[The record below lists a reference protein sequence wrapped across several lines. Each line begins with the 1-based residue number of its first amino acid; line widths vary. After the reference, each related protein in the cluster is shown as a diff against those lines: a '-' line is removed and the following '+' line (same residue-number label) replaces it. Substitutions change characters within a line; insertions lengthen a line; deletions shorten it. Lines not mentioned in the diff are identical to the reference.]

1 MKKYK
6 YILLLLFTLLL
17 APNILLAKTDEK
29 NILTLTLKYYNDNN
43 ISHHLWVNAKSKID
57 GKFQQIPNIS
67 VSFYI
72 TNDADKTNLL
82 GKAVTNE
89 KGEAM
94 IVMPPNAKAEWLKS
108 PNQNFIVVSNETKQ
122 FDAAKTELA
131 ITKAKIKIDTI
142 NGKVINVNLIAL
154 IDSIWKPISGVEVI
168 IGVKRLGGILN
179 VNETQTYTTDSVFGG
194 VTAEFK
200 RDRIPGDKQGNIILI
215 ASLVD
220 NETYGNLTAEL
231 KVPWGINLVYVSNF
245 DHRSLFARR
254 GYSPIWLEL
263 LAYIIVV
270 VVWVII
276 FYLLLQIKR
285 IKKLGIE

>member
-1 MKKYK
+1 MYHKISWVTSLFVKT
-6 YILLLLFTLLL
+6 INIHFTL
-17 APNILLAKTDEK
+17 
-29 NILTLTLKYYNDNN
+29 
-43 ISHHLWVNAKSKID
+43 
-57 GKFQQIPNIS
+57 
-67 VSFYI
+67 
-72 TNDADKTNLL
+72 
-82 GKAVTNE
+82 
-89 KGEAM
+89 
-94 IVMPPNAKAEWLKS
+94 
-108 PNQNFIVVSNETKQ
+108 
-122 FDAAKTELA
+122 
-131 ITKAKIKIDTI
+131 
-142 NGKVINVNLIAL
+142 
-154 IDSIWKPISGVEVI
+154 
-168 IGVKRLGGILN
+168 GILN

-263 LAYIIVV
+263 LAYKIVV